1 MKRLLLFMLVFTSM
15 SAWAQ
20 EETRI
25 HITDGVANAA
35 LKEKMERNA
44 MTVLN
49 ALQTGVLENR
59 KQPKLDETAITK
71 GGKTVIMEVWKNS
84 PFYCTRSEINEICAR
99 MPQGGW
105 QMRDIPVRLVN
116 VEDEEEALQD
126 LVISFNNQGLV
137 DNISFAI
144 DANRYRELKAEG
156 DSVGDLAQRQI
167 VVDFVENF
175 RTAYNRKDIK
185 MLQQVFSDKAL
196 IITGHVVKAKTT
208 KDDRG
213 TKSILD
219 HVEYR
224 TQTKQQYLAN
234 LSKVFKA
241 NKFIDVKFDSLEIS
255 QHPKYEDIYG
265 VNLIQHWNSKRYNSS
280 DGYNDV
286 GYLFLM
292 IDFTDEN
299 EPCIQVRV
307 WQPEEVVKNDTEE
320 KFTLGDI
327 DVTK

>member
-1 MKRLLLFMLVFTSM
+1 MGISI

-20 EETRI
+20 EETSI

-59 KQPKLDETAITK
+59 KQPKLDETAISK
-71 GGKTVIMEVWKNS
+71 AGKNIIMEVWKNS

-126 LVISFNNQGLV
+126 LVISFNGQGLV

-144 DANRYRELKAEG
+144 DANRYSKLINEA
-156 DSVGDLAQRQI
+156 DSNQVSDLERRQI
-167 VVDFVENF
+167 VLDFVENF
-175 RTAYNRKDIK
+175 RTAYNRKDINTLNQ
-185 MLQQVFSDKAL
+185 MFSDKAL

-208 KDDRG
+208 KDDQG
-213 TKSILD
+213 TTAVLE
-219 HVEYR
+219 HVEYK
-224 TQTKQQYLAN
+224 TQNKKQYLTN
-234 LSKVFKA
+234 LAAVFKK
-241 NKFIDVKFDSLEIS
+241 NKFVDVKFDDIEIM

-265 VNLIQHWNSKRYNSS
+265 VNLIQEWNSKNYKAT
-280 DGYNDV
+280 DGYNDI

-292 IDFTDEN
+292 IDFTNEN

-307 WQPEEVVKNDTEE
+307 WQPEKIVKDEIEE
-320 KFTLGDI
+320 PFTLADI
-327 DVTK
+327 KINK